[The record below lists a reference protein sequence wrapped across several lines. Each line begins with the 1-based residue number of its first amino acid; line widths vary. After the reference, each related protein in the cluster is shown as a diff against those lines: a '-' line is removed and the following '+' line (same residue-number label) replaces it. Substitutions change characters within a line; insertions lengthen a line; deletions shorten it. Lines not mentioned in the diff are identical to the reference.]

1 MHVFRMKLLLLE
13 TTRDKGSEKRKIIC
27 NSAHNTCVD
36 TKGVILYTTYD
47 KGCEKRKK

>member
-1 MHVFRMKLLLLE
+1 MKLLLLE
-13 TTRDKGSEKRKIIC
+13 TTCDKGSEKRKIIC

-47 KGCEKRKK
+47 KGCEKKEKNNF